1 MSQSILPLN
10 ESKGLHAL
18 DKIVSSRFEEFFR
31 LNLSTHPLY
40 TEKRYLSV
48 LSKIYDID
56 IVGLSEA
63 EAREIINLFYELRK
77 YAGTVYVLKK
87 VLSIFFADVV
97 VDDKVGNFEFDLFM
111 KLQND
116 VSLEK
121 IEKIKTIVNKYKN
134 VRSHLRNIILSYSN
148 QQLNLKMTTATT
160 FGLDVYADTQIVHE
174 MRVETKVS
182 SGSNYRVLFNTK
194 SNLENLTTNI
204 QNKGGLLWRL

>member
-121 IEKIKTIVNKYKN
+121 IEKLKTIVNKYKN